1 MSGDLPTVH
10 DAAKVEV
17 TPPRVSASLGG
28 AGSPR
33 MAVFCHPKKCGNN
46 TCSRGWKVAQLRG
59 YWIKLCTDLDRVADL
74 GCALGA
80 VVTVLYHGAGLPGA
94 QVIARTRETFRPG
107 ETVRNWWNRA
117 SAGSADARGKW

>member
-1 MSGDLPTVH
+1 MFSGVESC
-10 DAAKVEV
+10 AA
-17 TPPRVSASLGG
+17 
-28 AGSPR
+28 
-33 MAVFCHPKKCGNN
+33 
-46 TCSRGWKVAQLRG
+46 SRLLDQTLHS
-59 YWIKLCTDLDRVADL
+59 LDRVADL